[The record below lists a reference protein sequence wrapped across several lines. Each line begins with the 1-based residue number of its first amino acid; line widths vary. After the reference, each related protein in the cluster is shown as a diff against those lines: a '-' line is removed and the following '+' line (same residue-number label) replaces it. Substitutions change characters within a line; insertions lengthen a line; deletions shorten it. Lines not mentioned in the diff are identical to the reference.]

1 MAGKQV
7 LSEEELRQ
15 RVPDCTGCAACLCAC
30 GVQAIRMVESP
41 EGFYRPSI
49 DSGLCVGCG
58 KCLRTCPVLNEVHR
72 EAEQKCHT
80 ESGGEPKFLYGWYG
94 NAAARE
100 NSSSGGVFTALAR
113 GVLQRGGCVFGA
125 AMGADLRVRHV
136 CAASEKE
143 LGALRGAK
151 YMQSRMDGIYREVKA
166 ALVAGRPV
174 LFCGVPCQVGGLR
187 ACLGYKDWPQLLTVD
202 VVCHGVPTLHLM
214 PAYLAGEMRRAQRT
228 DAPVAVNLRDK
239 CSGWG
244 HYGYSVT
251 LTWGDGTCRT
261 VPQGDDAYMRAYLS
275 NLLLSP
281 ACYNCRY
288 SGVRG
293 KLSDITLGDAW
304 GIWEARPEVDCR
316 QGVSLVVVH
325 TDKGASALSGAEGV
339 ELHRWSEEEATL
351 HNPSLLRP
359 ASEPPGTEVARR
371 LLASGGPE
379 KMLNKIIGNPGRRTK
394 RCSRLK
400 MLLSVIGRFVYRA
413 FCDQIS
419 K

>member
-1 MAGKQV
+1 MTGKQV
-7 LSEEELRQ
+7 LSEDELRQ
-15 RVPDCTGCAACLCAC
+15 LVPDCTGCAACLCAC
-30 GVQAIRMVESP
+30 GVQAIRMVESA

-49 DSGLCVGCG
+49 DSGRCVGCG
-58 KCLRTCPVLNEVHR
+58 KCLRTCPVLNEVRR
-72 EAEQKCHT
+72 EAEQKRHT

-94 NAAARE
+94 DAAARE

-125 AMGADLRVRHV
+125 AMGADMRVRHV
-136 CAASEKE
+136 RVTLEEE

-151 YMQSRMDGIYREVKA
+151 YMQSRMAGIYREVKA

-187 ACLGYKDWPQLLTVD
+187 AYLGYKDWPQLLTVD

-214 PAYLAGEMRRAQRT
+214 PAYLAEEMRRAQRT
-228 DAPVAVNLRDK
+228 DAPVAVNFRDK

-244 HYGYSVT
+244 NYGYSVT

-325 TDKGASALSGAEGV
+325 TDKGASALSDAKGVEWHSWSESESTKHNPALLHPSSAPHGAE
-339 ELHRWSEEEATL
+339 A
-351 HNPSLLRP
+351 
-359 ASEPPGTEVARR
+359 ARR
-371 LLASGGPE
+371 LLGRVALE
-379 KMLNKIIGNPGRRTK
+379 KILIRVEKLNPNNKKSFFHPKGATHVLRKILCALLP
-394 RCSRLK
+394 RCISR
-400 MLLSVIGRFVYRA
+400 
-413 FCDQIS
+413 
-419 K
+419 